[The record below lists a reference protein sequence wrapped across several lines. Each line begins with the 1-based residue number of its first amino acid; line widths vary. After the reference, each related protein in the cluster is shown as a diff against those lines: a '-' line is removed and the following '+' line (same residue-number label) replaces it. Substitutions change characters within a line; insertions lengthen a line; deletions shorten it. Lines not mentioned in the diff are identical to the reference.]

1 LRVLV
6 VLPTYNERENVAAVV
21 SAVLAQGEPFNVLV
35 VDDGSPDGTGDL
47 AEALKREHPG
57 RVDVLHRAGKQG
69 LGTAYLAG
77 FRYAL
82 ARDYTHVQEMDC
94 DFSHDPAMLP
104 KFLEAST
111 TGADLV
117 LGSRNI
123 PGGATPDWTLTR
135 RIISRGGS
143 LYARLL
149 LGVPVHDLTGGFKLF
164 RREVLEAFDLDS
176 IRSNGY
182 SFQIEL
188 TYRAWQMGFR
198 IKEIPIVF
206 MDRRVG
212 KSKMS
217 GRIVMEAAPM
227 VLKLRFSPPA
237 SRPSLTARPPQ
248 PVA

>member
-1 LRVLV
+1 MRVLV
-6 VLPTYNERENVAAVV
+6 VLPTYNERENITPLV
-21 SAVLAQGEPFNVLV
+21 SAVLAQGPIFNVLV
-35 VDDGSPDGTGDL
+35 VDDGSPDGTGEI
-47 AEALKREHPG
+47 AEQLKREHAG
-57 RVDVLHRAGKQG
+57 RVDVLHRSGKQG

-82 ARDYTHVQEMDC
+82 ERDFSHVQEMDC

-104 KFLEAST
+104 KFAEAAQS
-111 TGADLV
+111 ADLV

-123 PGGATPDWTLTR
+123 PGGATPDWSLTR
-135 RIISRGGS
+135 RVISRGGS

-149 LGVPVHDLTGGFKLF
+149 LGIPAHDLTGGFKLF
-164 RREVLEAFDLDS
+164 RREVLEALDLES
-176 IRSNGY
+176 VRSNGY

-188 TYRAWQMGFR
+188 TYRAWQLGFR

-217 GRIVMEAAPM
+217 TRIVSEAAPM
-227 VLKLRFSPPA
+227 VLKLRFSPRAVRRSPLA
-237 SRPSLTARPPQ
+237 APPR

>member
-104 KFLEAST
+104 RFIEASAA
-111 TGADLV
+111 GADLV